1 MKMILAFA
9 VAIIGIIIFFFIA
22 AIFDRID
29 IYIKHKINTDNEN
42 FEEEEEL

>member
-9 VAIIGIIIFFFIA
+9 VAIIGIIIFFCIA

-29 IYIKHKINTDNEN
+29 FHIDHKINPDNDN